1 MMNKLETVYDMEV
14 AMSETTTEV
23 KKYASHPVGTSPI
36 QFYLPKELKKKLKL
50 YCLEND
56 ENMSSVLIKMIENL
70 LEETEICEGGQ

>member
-1 MMNKLETVYDMEV
+1 MMNDYETVYDKEV

-56 ENMSSVLIKMIENL
+56 ENMSAVLIKMIEDL
-70 LEETEICEGGQ
+70 VQETNNTERG